1 MPANT
6 RHRALTD
13 IMTGRCWFP
22 FRQGLSPADTL
33 PWVSSRPGEPQPR
46 NTDNLNPTCAG
57 HNSPAQ
63 ATADDQP
70 QPGVGPW
77 PGQWPTEPH
86 YDPEKL
92 AEGDHRNVVD
102 KYRYWRQ
109 EAIIA
114 DLNSSRSGFHIAI
127 ENTGHDFNVG
137 SVVRTANAFNAGGV
151 HIVGRRRWNRRGA
164 MVTDRYLTVDY
175 HRTAT
180 EFLTWARAEELAVVG
195 VDNLPGSRP
204 LPTTTLPQRCVLVFG
219 EEGPGVSPQLW
230 AECDLRVAIPQ
241 TGSTRS
247 VNLGAAAAM
256 VMYHWM
262 CGHHDA
268 FGVA

>member
-1 MPANT
+1 MFFSGQSL
-6 RHRALTD
+6 LT
-13 IMTGRCWFP
+13 
-22 FRQGLSPADTL
+22 ADTL
-33 PWVSSRPGEPQPR
+33 PWVLPGPDEPLQ
-46 NTDNLNPTCAG
+46 
-57 HNSPAQ
+57 NSDGDPAHAPPEGGPQ
-63 ATADDQP
+63 DADHDAAEPGGQRR
-70 QPGVGPW
+70 GVGPW
-77 PGQWPTEPH
+77 DGDWPTDPH
-86 YDPEKL
+86 YDREKL
-92 AEGDHRNVVD
+92 AEGDYRNVAD

-109 EAIIA
+109 DAIIA
-114 DLNSSRSGFHIAI
+114 DLEKTRSGFHVAI

-175 HRTAT
+175 HRTAA
-180 EFLTWARAEELAVVG
+180 EFLAWARSEDLAVVG

-204 LPTTTLPQRCVLVFG
+204 LPHVALPERCVLVFG
-219 EEGPGVSPQLW
+219 EEGPGVSPELW

-262 CGHHDA
+262 CGHHDD
-268 FGVA
+268 FRVA